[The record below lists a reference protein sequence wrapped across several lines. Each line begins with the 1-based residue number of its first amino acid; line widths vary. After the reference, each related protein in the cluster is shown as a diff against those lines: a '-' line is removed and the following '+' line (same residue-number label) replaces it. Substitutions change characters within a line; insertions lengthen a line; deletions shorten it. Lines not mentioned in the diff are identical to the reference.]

1 MELSVVIAVRNRP
14 EGIRRA
20 IEGVLRG
27 TVPRE
32 RFELI
37 VVDNGSTDGTAA
49 VAAAAGARV
58 IDEAVPNRCRARNRG
73 ADAAAGKWLAFIDSD
88 CVPEPGW
95 LDALLHATEEAQ
107 AHPRRAL
114 IAGPV
119 LPARPASTVEA
130 YIAKRRWVD
139 QEKFLAPGR
148 RFSPPFAATANLAV
162 RREVYL
168 ALGGL
173 DPELATA
180 GEDADFCWRAAEAG
194 WELHFEPAAALVHH
208 HRATLGGLWR
218 QSFDYGIGNA
228 ELFARWKNR
237 WGARAWI
244 EPRRYAWAMKALV
257 KSPFAFA
264 WARDPL
270 ARREPFYDFLANAA
284 MALGRLRG
292 GLRRKTLVI

>member
-107 AHPRRAL
+107 AHPR
-114 IAGPV
+114 
-119 LPARPASTVEA
+119 AR
-130 YIAKRRWVD
+130 
-139 QEKFLAPGR
+139 
-148 RFSPPFAATANLAV
+148 
-162 RREVYL
+162 
-168 ALGGL
+168 
-173 DPELATA
+173 
-180 GEDADFCWRAAEAG
+180 
-194 WELHFEPAAALVHH
+194 
-208 HRATLGGLWR
+208 
-218 QSFDYGIGNA
+218 
-228 ELFARWKNR
+228 
-237 WGARAWI
+237 
-244 EPRRYAWAMKALV
+244 
-257 KSPFAFA
+257 
-264 WARDPL
+264 
-270 ARREPFYDFLANAA
+270 
-284 MALGRLRG
+284 
-292 GLRRKTLVI
+292 